1 MSLLFSL
8 GFQIEWQN
16 RKKDSSFI
24 EKRSKKHFH
33 STKKKLVANDN
44 KYDRRENWFPLMK
57 QEEKKSTNKT
67 FSKKAALFSFR
78 IDRRDFINILSVF
91 V

>member
-24 EKRSKKHFH
+24 EKKKQKTF
-33 STKKKLVANDN
+33 SFNKKKLVANDN

-57 QEEKKSTNKT
+57 QEEKK
-67 FSKKAALFSFR
+67 
-78 IDRRDFINILSVF
+78 IDEQNV
-91 V
+91 